1 MNKELKISDKSPF
14 EKIRK
19 FDGQG
24 RSYWT
29 SRELCA
35 ALGYS
40 TYQKFSVPLAKA
52 MRSAEADGINVDEH
66 FNLMVEMVGVGSGAR
81 RSVENYHLTREACI
95 FIARQVYAKKKEVQA
110 ALEYFSSVSI
120 DFDGAECDVNCQEA
134 VSEMEKDK
142 IRERNREH
150 WKRLNDE
157 ASEFYKKKMR
167 LLDEVE
173 DFKADASFHG
183 NKAPHHMMYK
193 LGTLYSKDGCRGY
206 EFLIEYD
213 VYEPVVG
220 IYYGCK
226 GLILDGND
234 EDGEKMFNEEWKDIR
249 YYVTAVLENT
259 FPGKFFTHRFKPT
272 NNANN
277 HTYWPFWITLHE
289 DEDIVEVG
297 ARAVRLIRSVYEG
310 YLENE
315 DVEALRKRS
324 GSRKEPQEEDKI
336 RFSADVNFTK
346 KAYQELLEE
355 IGQMSKKGKEKT
367 NKEMFEKLLEK
378 TTESGYLRK
387 EKHYEAAWRIVRNAD
402 VKERDLQQKTNK
414 QFIYMIRLLL
424 GYMQFYLGTLDT
436 SKCDIEHNRGVV
448 SPPYTSISKILMTMN
463 GGFFGE
469 TIRKLCDSKKDATSI
484 IINSWKILQTLL
496 DLPKDAWKIVND
508 TLGLPEK
515 KWKTFKDKCGNG

>member
-120 DFDGAECDVNCQEA
+120 DFDGAECDVNCQEV

-193 LGTLYSKDGCRGY
+193 LETLYSKDGCRGY

-226 GLILDGND
+226 GLILDEND
-234 EDGEKMFNEEWKDIR
+234 KDGMAMFNEEWEDIR

-297 ARAVRLIRSVYEG
+297 ARAVCLIRSVYEG

-324 GSRKEPQEEDKI
+324 DSRKESQKEDKI

-346 KAYQELLEE
+346 EAYL
-355 IGQMSKKGKEKT
+355 
-367 NKEMFEKLLEK
+367 
-378 TTESGYLRK
+378 
-387 EKHYEAAWRIVRNAD
+387 
-402 VKERDLQQKTNK
+402 
-414 QFIYMIRLLL
+414 
-424 GYMQFYLGTLDT
+424 QFYLKTLDT
-436 SKCDIEHNRGVV
+436 SKCGKENNRIVAV
-448 SPPYTSISKILMTMN
+448 SPPYTHINKILMTMN
-463 GGFFGE
+463 GRSFGA
-469 TIRKLCDSKKDATSI
+469 TLRKVCTKGDATSI
-484 IINSWKILQTLL
+484 IINAWKILQTLL
-496 DLPKDAWKIVND
+496 DLPKDAWRIVND
-508 TLGLPEK
+508 TLNFPDWQWEEFK
-515 KWKTFKDKCGNG
+515 KNMRNG

>member
-1 MNKELKISDKSPF
+1 M
-14 EKIRK
+14 
-19 FDGQG
+19 
-24 RSYWT
+24 
-29 SRELCA
+29 
-35 ALGYS
+35 
-40 TYQKFSVPLAKA
+40 
-52 MRSAEADGINVDEH
+52 
-66 FNLMVEMVGVGSGAR
+66 
-81 RSVENYHLTREACI
+81 
-95 FIARQVYAKKKEVQA
+95 
-110 ALEYFSSVSI
+110 
-120 DFDGAECDVNCQEA
+120 NCQEV

-193 LGTLYSKDGCRGY
+193 LETLYSKDGCRGY

-226 GLILDGND
+226 GLILDEND
-234 EDGEKMFNEEWKDIR
+234 KDGMAMFNEEWEDIR

-324 GSRKEPQEEDKI
+324 DSRKESQKEDKI

-346 KAYQELLEE
+346 EAYQELLEK
-355 IGQMSKKGKEKT
+355 IGRMSKKGKGKT
-367 NKEMFEKLLEK
+367 NKKLFEKLLEK
-378 TTESGYLRK
+378 ATESGYLTK
-387 EKHYEAAWRIVRNAD
+387 EKHYEAAWRIVGNGD
-402 VKERDLQQKTNK
+402 VKERDFQKKTNK
-414 QFIYMIRLLL
+414 QFVYVIILLL
-424 GYMQFYLGTLDT
+424 GYMQFYLKTLDT
-436 SKCDIEHNRGVV
+436 SKCGKENNRIVAV
-448 SPPYTSISKILMTMN
+448 SPPYTHINKILMTMN
-463 GGFFGE
+463 GRSFGA
-469 TIRKLCDSKKDATSI
+469 TLRKVCTKGDATSI
-484 IINSWKILQTLL
+484 IINAWKILQTLL
-496 DLPKDAWKIVND
+496 DLPKDAWRIVND
-508 TLGLPEK
+508 TLNFPDWQWEEFK
-515 KWKTFKDKCGNG
+515 KNMRNG